1 MDVENTLATRQSTHG
16 DFSVNAACS
25 QALKDR
31 VKEFTCVDLTPV
43 QLEALDNI
51 CQKMSRIITGNPN
64 HADNWHDI
72 AGYATLA
79 ERECGNGDN

>member
-1 MDVENTLATRQSTHG
+1 MDVQGTLEQRQSTHG
-16 DFSVNAACS
+16 NFSANAACS
-25 QALKDR
+25 QALKAC
-31 VKEFTCVDLTPV
+31 VKEHVGVMLTRV

-51 CQKMSRIITGNPN
+51 CQKMARIITGNPN

-79 ERECGNGDN
+79 ERELLNDNS